1 MSLYA
6 IGDLHLSL
14 SDPSKSMD
22 AFGGRWDHYIEKIE
36 NGFASLTEQD
46 VCVICGDISWAMT
59 LADAGEDFRFLNA
72 LPGQKVL
79 VKGNHD
85 FWWSTASKLDRF
97 LQDNGFDT
105 IRYVF
110 NNCARYGPY
119 ALCGTRGW
127 FYEEEKSPEHDKKI
141 LLREAGRLETSLKA
155 AGDREKLCFLHY
167 PPRYSR
173 SYVCDEIVT
182 LLDRYGVRECFYG
195 HLHGYSHQHAIQGLT
210 AGVDYRLVAAD
221 YLNFRPLLIKA

>member
-1 MSLYA
+1 
-6 IGDLHLSL
+6 
-14 SDPSKSMD
+14 
-22 AFGGRWDHYIEKIE
+22 
-36 NGFASLTEQD
+36 
-46 VCVICGDISWAMT
+46 MT

-79 VKGNHD
+79 IKGNHD

-110 NNCARYGPY
+110 NNCAQYGPY

-195 HLHGYSHQHAIQGLT
+195 HLHGYSHQQAIQGLT